1 MIRPHYHHT
10 NISGFS
16 GILHYNSVVV
26 WEGYQQHRIV
36 LSKLLLA
43 GMLASVFHSSST
55 TIAM

>member
-1 MIRPHYHHT
+1 MIRPHHHHE

-26 WEGYQQHRIV
+26 WESYQQHKTV

-43 GMLASVFHSSST
+43 GMLASVFHGSST
-55 TIAM
+55 TIAI